1 MGCYHDFAMAGPEE
15 RDRVKASYED
25 RVRTLS
31 DAVAERERELAI
43 LAAVASRVHGE
54 NEVQAIL
61 DIALD
66 EILQRTGLETAWV
79 FMGTDEE
86 RKLHLAASR
95 GVAQRYLDDVRTE
108 GLGECLCPEVFWS
121 GHRMQARNT
130 TQCPR
135 MPDIIEGLRAPVAHA
150 CIPLRFGETTR
161 GVLNVAAR
169 PGQLFT
175 EDELRFLETL
185 GHQIGLAVE
194 RARHLDAERV
204 RNQEAR
210 AMAAVSKAIGGTLD
224 VEAVLRAV
232 TETARELV
240 GADRAVILLGDQP
253 ESLRVGHV
261 AGEPHPDFAP
271 GSTLDLVAA
280 GSRLISAALR
290 ERRVF
295 NVRDWRTDTRVNAG
309 LAERWN
315 IRSGLVVPLIA
326 RERLLGLLLL
336 SCAGDHEWKE
346 DAVDVAEALAA
357 QASVALVNARL
368 FEEARLAYQELREAQ
383 DRSLRSE
390 KMAVLGTFAS
400 GLAHEVRNPLNSI
413 ALQLSILDRRIGR
426 CEPALGKEMAA
437 LSAVIRD
444 EVKRLDGLV
453 GDFLLFSRA
462 DRVQYHAADVELLV
476 DEVIHFLRPE
486 ARAAGVTIRR
496 QSCGDPIPPA
506 RMDGEKMKQVVM
518 NLVRNAVEAMADGGV
533 VTVES
538 GMVDGRARL
547 VVRDTG
553 PGLPAGVDV
562 FQLFVTTKPKG
573 TGLGLSIVQQIV
585 LQHGGDIVAG
595 KEPGQG
601 ACFTVTLPVQPASE
615 AQTEAG

>member
-1 MGCYHDFAMAGPEE
+1 MKLA
-15 RDRVKASYED
+15 YED
-25 RVRTLS
+25 RVRALG
-31 DAVAERERELAI
+31 DALAQRDRELTI
-43 LAAVASRVHGE
+43 LAHVASRVHGE

-61 DIALD
+61 EIALD
-66 EILQRTGLETAWV
+66 EILERMELDTAWI

-86 RKLHLAASR
+86 GTLHLAASR
-95 GVAQRYLDDVRTE
+95 GVSPRYMEEIRTE

-121 GHRMQARNT
+121 GHHMQARNT

-150 CIPLRFGETTR
+150 CIPLRFDRGTR

-175 EDELRFLETL
+175 EDELRFLDTL

-194 RARHLDAERV
+194 RARHLRAERA

-224 VEAVLRAV
+224 AADVMKAVA
-232 TETARELV
+232 ETAREIV
-240 GADRAVILLGDQP
+240 AADRAVILLGEDP
-253 ESLRVGHV
+253 RSIRVGHV
-261 AGEPHPDFAP
+261 AGEPHPEFEP
-271 GSTLDLVAA
+271 GRVIDLVAA
-280 GSRLISAALR
+280 GARLLLAALR
-290 ERRVF
+290 DRQVY
-295 NVRDWRTDTRVNAG
+295 NVDDWESDPRVNTA
-309 LAERWN
+309 LARRWK
-315 IRSGLVVPLIA
+315 IRSGLVVPLVA

-336 SCAGDHEWKE
+336 SCAASHHWSD
-346 DAVDVAEALAA
+346 DAVDTAEALAA
-357 QASVALVNARL
+357 QASVALENARL
-368 FEEARLAYQELREAQ
+368 FEEARQAYLELRAAQ
-383 DRSLRSE
+383 ERIIGSE

-426 CEPALGKEMAA
+426 CDPALGKEMAE
-437 LSAVIRD
+437 LTAVIRE
-444 EVKRLDGLV
+444 EVRRLDGLV
-453 GDFLLFSRA
+453 GDFLLFSRTDRIQYQTA
-462 DRVQYHAADVELLV
+462 DLDQLV
-476 DEVIHFLRPE
+476 DEVVHLLRPE
-486 ARAAGVTIRR
+486 ARAADVTVRR
-496 QSCGDPIPPA
+496 QRCGDPIPAA

-518 NLVRNAVEAMADGGV
+518 NLVRNAVEAMPQGGV

-538 GMVDGRARL
+538 GLVEGRARL

-553 PGLPAGVDV
+553 PGLPEGVDV

-585 LQHGGDIVAG
+585 LQHGGEITAST
-595 KEPGQG
+595 EPGEG
-601 ACFTVTLPVQPASE
+601 ARFTVTLPVQPSE
-615 AQTEAG
+615 APTEARS

>member
-1 MGCYHDFAMAGPEE
+1 MAD
-15 RDRVKASYED
+15 RDELDRMKASYED

-31 DAVAERERELAI
+31 DTVSQRERELTI
-43 LAAVASRVHGE
+43 LAHVASRVHGE

-61 DIALD
+61 GIALD
-66 EILQRTGLETAWV
+66 EILERMNLTTAWI
-79 FMGTDEE
+79 FMGTDEQ
-86 RKLHLAASR
+86 RTLNLVASR
-95 GVAQRYLDDVRTE
+95 GVSQRYMEEIRTE

-135 MPDIIEGLRAPVAHA
+135 MPDIIEGLSAPVAHA
-150 CIPLRFGETTR
+150 CIPLRFDKGTR

-169 PGQLFT
+169 PGQLFS

-194 RARHLDAERV
+194 RARHLEAERAH
-204 RNQEAR
+204 NQEAR

-224 VEAVLRAV
+224 AETVMRAV
-232 TETARELV
+232 SETARDLV
-240 GADRAVILLGDQP
+240 GADRAVILLGDAP
-253 ESLRVGHV
+253 ESMRVGHV
-261 AGEPHPDFAP
+261 TGEAHPDFVR
-271 GSTLDLVAA
+271 GRTLDLVAA
-280 GSRLISAALR
+280 GSRLIATALR
-290 ERRVF
+290 ERRVYNF
-295 NVRDWRTDTRVNAG
+295 RDWRSDPRVNTV

-315 IRSGLVVPLIA
+315 VRSGLIVPLMA
-326 RERLLGLLLL
+326 RERPLGVLLL
-336 SCAGDHEWKE
+336 SCTEDHDWTE

-368 FEEARLAYQELREAQ
+368 FDEARQAYQELREAQ
-383 DRSLRSE
+383 ERIIRSE

-426 CEPALGKEMAA
+426 CEPALGKEMAE

-462 DRVQYHAADVELLV
+462 DRIQYHSADLEQLV
-476 DEVIHFLRPE
+476 DEVVHLLRPE
-486 ARAAGVTIRR
+486 ARSAGVTIRR
-496 QSCGDPIPPA
+496 QRCGDPIPPA
-506 RMDGEKMKQVVM
+506 RMDGEKMKQVAM

-538 GMVDGRARL
+538 GLVEGRAQL
-547 VVRDTG
+547 IVRDTG
-553 PGLPAGVDV
+553 PGLPPGVDV

-585 LQHGGDIVAG
+585 LQHGGDIVASS
-595 KEPGQG
+595 EPGQG
-601 ACFTVTLPVQPASE
+601 ACFTVTLPIQTVSE
-615 AQTEAG
+615 AQTEAGS

>member
-1 MGCYHDFAMAGPEE
+1 MAD
-15 RDRVKASYED
+15 RDDLDRMKASYED

-31 DAVAERERELAI
+31 DTVSQRERELAI
-43 LAAVASRVHGE
+43 LSQVASRVHGE

-66 EILQRTGLETAWV
+66 EILQRMDLTTAWI
-79 FMGTDEE
+79 FMGTDEQ
-86 RKLHLAASR
+86 RTLNLAASR
-95 GVAQRYLDDVRTE
+95 GVAQRYMEEIHTE

-135 MPDIIEGLRAPVAHA
+135 MPDIIEGLSAPVAHA
-150 CIPLRFGETTR
+150 CIPLRFDKGTR

-194 RARHLDAERV
+194 RARHLEAERAH
-204 RNQEAR
+204 NQEAR

-224 VEAVLRAV
+224 AETVMRAV
-232 TETARELV
+232 SETARDLV
-240 GADRAVILLGDQP
+240 GADRAVILLGDAP
-253 ESLRVGHV
+253 ESMRVGHV
-261 AGEPHPDFAP
+261 TGEAHPDFVR
-271 GSTLDLVAA
+271 GRTLDLVAA
-280 GSRLISAALR
+280 GSRLIATALR
-290 ERRVF
+290 ERRVHNF
-295 NVRDWRTDTRVNAG
+295 RDGRSDPRVNTV

-315 IRSGLVVPLIA
+315 IRSGLIVPLIA
-326 RERLLGLLLL
+326 RDRPLGVLLL
-336 SCAGDHEWKE
+336 SCTEDHDWTE

-368 FEEARLAYQELREAQ
+368 FEEARQAYEELREAQ
-383 DRSLRSE
+383 ERIIRSE

-426 CEPALGKEMAA
+426 CEPALGKEMAE
-437 LSAVIRD
+437 LSGVIRD

-462 DRVQYHAADVELLV
+462 DRIQYHSADLEQLV
-476 DEVIHFLRPE
+476 DEVVHFLRPE
-486 ARAAGVTIRR
+486 ARSAGVTIRR
-496 QSCGDPIPPA
+496 QRCGDPIPPA
-506 RMDGEKMKQVVM
+506 RMDGEKMKQVAM

-538 GMVDGRARL
+538 GLVEGRAQL
-547 VVRDTG
+547 IVRDTG
-553 PGLPAGVDV
+553 PGLPPGVDV

-585 LQHGGDIVAG
+585 LQHGGDIVAAS
-595 KEPGQG
+595 EPGQG
-601 ACFTVTLPVQPASE
+601 ACFTVTLPIQTVSE
-615 AQTEAG
+615 AQTEAGS

>member
-1 MGCYHDFAMAGPEE
+1 MAD
-15 RDRVKASYED
+15 RDDLDRMKASYED
-25 RVRTLS
+25 RVRALGDTVS
-31 DAVAERERELAI
+31 RRERELTI
-43 LAAVASRVHGE
+43 LAHVASRVHGE

-61 DIALD
+61 GIALD
-66 EILQRTGLETAWV
+66 EILERMELTTAWI

-86 RKLHLAASR
+86 RTLNLVASR
-95 GVAQRYLDDVRTE
+95 GVAQRYMEEIRTE

-135 MPDIIEGLRAPVAHA
+135 MPDIIEGLSAPVAHA
-150 CIPLRFGETTR
+150 CIPLRFDKGTR

-169 PGQLFT
+169 PGQLFS

-194 RARHLDAERV
+194 RARHLEAERAH
-204 RNQEAR
+204 NQEAR

-224 VEAVLRAV
+224 AETVMRAV
-232 TETARELV
+232 SETARDLV
-240 GADRAVILLGDQP
+240 GADRAVILLGDAP
-253 ESLRVGHV
+253 ESMRVGHV
-261 AGEPHPDFAP
+261 TGEAHPDFVR
-271 GSTLDLVAA
+271 GRTLDLVAA
-280 GSRLISAALR
+280 GSRLIATALR
-290 ERRVF
+290 ERRVHNF
-295 NVRDWRTDTRVNAG
+295 RDWRSDPRVNTV

-315 IRSGLVVPLIA
+315 IRSGLIVPLMA
-326 RERLLGLLLL
+326 RDRPLGVLLL
-336 SCAGDHEWKE
+336 SCTQDHDWTE

-368 FEEARLAYQELREAQ
+368 FEEARQAYEELREAQ
-383 DRSLRSE
+383 ERIIRSE

-426 CEPALGKEMAA
+426 CEPALGKEMAE
-437 LSAVIRD
+437 LSGVIRD

-462 DRVQYHAADVELLV
+462 DRIQYHSADLEQLV
-476 DEVIHFLRPE
+476 DEVVHLLRPE
-486 ARAAGVTIRR
+486 ARSAGVTIRR
-496 QSCGDPIPPA
+496 QRCGDPIPPA
-506 RMDGEKMKQVVM
+506 RMDGEKMKQVAM

-538 GMVDGRARL
+538 GLVEGRAQL

-553 PGLPAGVDV
+553 PGLPPGVDV

-585 LQHGGDIVAG
+585 LQHGGDIVAAS
-595 KEPGQG
+595 EPGQG
-601 ACFTVTLPVQPASE
+601 ACFTVTLPIQTVSE
-615 AQTEAG
+615 AQTEAGS

>member
-1 MGCYHDFAMAGPEE
+1 
-15 RDRVKASYED
+15 
-25 RVRTLS
+25 
-31 DAVAERERELAI
+31 
-43 LAAVASRVHGE
+43 
-54 NEVQAIL
+54 
-61 DIALD
+61 
-66 EILQRTGLETAWV
+66 
-79 FMGTDEE
+79 
-86 RKLHLAASR
+86 
-95 GVAQRYLDDVRTE
+95 
-108 GLGECLCPEVFWS
+108 
-121 GHRMQARNT
+121 
-130 TQCPR
+130 
-135 MPDIIEGLRAPVAHA
+135 
-150 CIPLRFGETTR
+150 
-161 GVLNVAAR
+161 
-169 PGQLFT
+169 
-175 EDELRFLETL
+175 
-185 GHQIGLAVE
+185 
-194 RARHLDAERV
+194 
-204 RNQEAR
+204 
-210 AMAAVSKAIGGTLD
+210 
-224 VEAVLRAV
+224 
-232 TETARELV
+232 
-240 GADRAVILLGDQP
+240 
-253 ESLRVGHV
+253 
-261 AGEPHPDFAP
+261 
-271 GSTLDLVAA
+271 
-280 GSRLISAALR
+280 
-290 ERRVF
+290 
-295 NVRDWRTDTRVNAG
+295 
-309 LAERWN
+309 
-315 IRSGLVVPLIA
+315 
-326 RERLLGLLLL
+326 
-336 SCAGDHEWKE
+336 
-346 DAVDVAEALAA
+346 
-357 QASVALVNARL
+357 
-368 FEEARLAYQELREAQ
+368 
-383 DRSLRSE
+383 
-390 KMAVLGTFAS
+390 MAVLGTFAS

-585 LQHGGDIVAG
+585 LQHGGDIVAAS
-595 KEPGQG
+595 EPGQG

>member
-1 MGCYHDFAMAGPEE
+1 MA
-15 RDRVKASYED
+15 DRGESDRMKASYED
-25 RVRTLS
+25 RVRTLADTVS
-31 DAVAERERELAI
+31 QRERELAI
-43 LAAVASRVHGE
+43 LAEVASRVHGE

-66 EILQRTGLETAWV
+66 EILKRMDLRTAWI

-95 GVAQRYLDDVRTE
+95 GVSQRYLDEVRTE

-135 MPDIIEGLRAPVAHA
+135 MPDIVEGLGAPVAHA
-150 CIPLRFGETTR
+150 CIPLRFDETTR

-169 PGQLFT
+169 PGRLFT

-210 AMAAVSKAIGGTLD
+210 AMAAVSKAVGGAVD
-224 VEAVLRAV
+224 VNAVLRAV
-232 TETARELV
+232 AETARGLV
-240 GADRAVILLGDQP
+240 NADRAVILLGDQP
-253 ESLRVGHV
+253 EAIRVGYV
-261 AGEPHPDFAP
+261 AGQAHPEFVL
-271 GSTLDLVAA
+271 GRTLDLIAA
-280 GSRLISAALR
+280 GSRLIPAALADR
-290 ERRVF
+290 QVY
-295 NVRDWRTDTRVNAG
+295 NVADWRSDARANPA
-309 LAERWN
+309 LAERWA
-315 IRSGLVVPLIA
+315 IRSSLIVPLIA

-336 SCAGDHEWKE
+336 SCADDHRWSE

-357 QASVALVNARL
+357 QASVALENARL
-368 FEEARLAYQELREAQ
+368 FEDARQAYRQLREAQ
-383 DRSLRSE
+383 ERSLRSE

-413 ALQLSILDRRIGR
+413 GLQLSILDRRIGR
-426 CEPALGKEMAA
+426 CEPALGKEMAE
-437 LSAVIRD
+437 LSSVIRE

-462 DRVQYHAADVELLV
+462 DRIQYHEADLEQLV
-476 DEVIHFLRPE
+476 DEVVHLLRPE

-496 QSCGDPIPPA
+496 QREGDPIPPA

-518 NLVRNAVEAMADGGV
+518 NLLRNAVEAMPDGGV
-533 VTVES
+533 VTLES
-538 GMVDGRARL
+538 GLVDGRARL

-553 PGLPAGVDV
+553 PGLPSGVDV

-585 LQHGGDIVAG
+585 LQHGGDIVAAPS
-595 KEPGQG
+595 EPGQG
-601 ACFTVTLPVQPASE
+601 ACFTVTLPIQSASE
-615 AQTEAG
+615 AHTEEGA

>member
-1 MGCYHDFAMAGPEE
+1 MPDADEL
-15 RDRVKASYED
+15 DRMKTAYQD

-31 DAVAERERELAI
+31 DAVFQRERELAI
-43 LAAVASRVHGE
+43 LAQVASRVHGE

-66 EILQRTGLETAWV
+66 EILERMDLKTAWI

-86 RKLHLAASR
+86 RKLTLAASR
-95 GVAQRYLDDVRTE
+95 GVAQRYMQEIRTE

-135 MPDIIEGLRAPVAHA
+135 MPDIVEGLSAPVAHA
-150 CIPLRFGETTR
+150 CIPLRFDKGTS

-194 RARHLDAERV
+194 RARHLQSERV

-224 VEAVLRAV
+224 VQAVIRAV
-232 TETARELV
+232 AETARDLV
-240 GADRAVILLGDQP
+240 GADRAVILIGDRP
-253 ESLRVGHV
+253 ESIRVGHV
-261 AGEPHPDFAP
+261 AGEAHPDFVP
-271 GSTLDLVAA
+271 GRTLDLIAA
-280 GSRLISAALR
+280 GSRLIPTAIR
-290 ERRVF
+290 ERQVY
-295 NVRDWRTDTRVNAG
+295 NVADWSSDPRVNAA
-309 LAERWN
+309 LAERWK
-315 IRSGLVVPLIA
+315 IRSGLVVPLAA
-326 RERLLGLLLL
+326 REHLLGLLLL
-336 SCAGDHEWKE
+336 SCAEDHRWTE
-346 DAVDVAEALAA
+346 DAVEVAEALAA
-357 QASVALVNARL
+357 QASVALENARL
-368 FEEARLAYQELREAQ
+368 FEEARQAYQDLREAQ
-383 DRSLRSE
+383 ERSLRSE

-413 ALQLSILDRRIGR
+413 ALQLSILDRRIAR
-426 CEPALGKEMAA
+426 CEPAVGKEMTE
-437 LSAVIRD
+437 LSGVIRD

-462 DRVQYHAADVELLV
+462 DRIQYQSADLEQLI
-476 DEVIHFLRPE
+476 DEVVHLLRPE
-486 ARAAGVTIRR
+486 ARAARVTIRR
-496 QSCGDPIPPA
+496 QQAGHPIPPA

-518 NLVRNAVEAMADGGV
+518 NLLRNAVEAMPEGGV
-533 VTVES
+533 VTLES
-538 GMVDGRARL
+538 GLVDGRARL

-553 PGLPAGVDV
+553 PGLPPEIDV

-585 LQHGGDIVAG
+585 LQHGGDIVAAAS
-595 KEPGQG
+595 EPGQG
-601 ACFTVTLPVQPASE
+601 ACFTVTLPVQPVSE
-615 AQTEAG
+615 AQTEARS

>member
-1 MGCYHDFAMAGPEE
+1 MPGHDDRE
-15 RDRVKASYED
+15 RMNASYED
-25 RVRTLS
+25 RVRALS
-31 DAVAERERELAI
+31 EAVSERERELAI

-66 EILQRTGLETAWV
+66 EILERMGLTTAWI

-95 GVAQRYLDDVRTE
+95 GVAQRYLDEVRTD

-135 MPDIIEGLRAPVAHA
+135 MPDIIEGLSAPVAHA
-150 CIPLRFGETTR
+150 CIPLRFGATTR

-194 RARHLDAERV
+194 RARHLESERV

-210 AMAAVSKAIGGTLD
+210 AMAAVSKAVGGALD
-224 VEAVLRAV
+224 VEAVLRAAA
-232 TETARELV
+232 ETARELV
-240 GADRAVILLGDQP
+240 SADRAVILLGDQP
-253 ESLRVGHV
+253 QAVRVGYV
-261 AGEPHPDFAP
+261 AGTPHPEFAA
-271 GSTLDLVAA
+271 GRTLDLVAA
-280 GSRLISAALR
+280 GSRLVTAALTDR
-290 ERRVF
+290 QVY
-295 NVRDWRTDTRVNAG
+295 NVTDWRNDPRANPVVAQ
-309 LAERWN
+309 RWG
-315 IRSGLVVPLIA
+315 IRSGLIVPLVA
-326 RERLLGLLLL
+326 RERLLGVLLL
-336 SCAGDHEWKE
+336 SCAEDHRWRE

-357 QASVALVNARL
+357 QASIALENARL
-368 FEEARLAYQELREAQ
+368 FEEARQAYQQLREAQ
-383 DRSLRSE
+383 ERSLRSE

-413 ALQLSILDRRIGR
+413 GLQLSILDRRIGR
-426 CEPALGKEMAA
+426 CEPALGKEMAE
-437 LSAVIRD
+437 LTTVIRE

-462 DRVQYHAADVELLV
+462 DRIQYHEADLEQLI
-476 DEVIHFLRPE
+476 DEVVHLLRPE
-486 ARAAGVTIRR
+486 ARAEGVTIRR
-496 QSCGDPIPPA
+496 QRAGDPIPPA

-518 NLVRNAVEAMADGGV
+518 NLLRNAVEAMPDGGV
-533 VTVES
+533 VTLES
-538 GMVDGRARL
+538 GLVDGRARL

-553 PGLPAGVDV
+553 PGLPVGVDV

-585 LQHGGDIVAG
+585 LQHGGDIVAAPS
-595 KEPGQG
+595 EPGQG
-601 ACFTVTLPVQPASE
+601 ACFTVTLPVHPGSE
-615 AQTEAG
+615 AHTEAGS

>member
-1 MGCYHDFAMAGPEE
+1 MD
-15 RDRVKASYED
+15 DRVKASYQD
-25 RVRTLS
+25 RVRALDT
-31 DAVAERERELAI
+31 VVRQRERELTI
-43 LAAVASRVHGE
+43 LAQVASRVHGE

-66 EILQRTGLETAWV
+66 EILERMDLDTAWI

-86 RKLHLAASR
+86 RKLRLVASR
-95 GVAQRYLDDVRTE
+95 GVSPRYMDEIRRD
-108 GLGECLCPEVFWS
+108 GLGECLCPEVFWT

-135 MPDIIEGLRAPVAHA
+135 MPDIVEGLNAPAAHA
-150 CIPLRFGETTR
+150 CIPLRFDHGTR

-169 PGQLFT
+169 PGHLFS

-194 RARHLDAERV
+194 RAGHLQAERA

-210 AMAAVSKAIGGTLD
+210 AMAAVSKAVGGTLD
-224 VEAVLRAV
+224 VDALLKAVAD
-232 TETARELV
+232 TARELV
-240 GADRAVILLGDQP
+240 GADRAVILIGERA
-253 ESLRVGHV
+253 ESVRVGYV
-261 AGEPHPDFAP
+261 AGPAHPDFPP
-271 GSTLDLVAA
+271 GRTIDLVAA
-280 GSRLISAALR
+280 GSRVLPAALHD
-290 ERRVF
+290 RRVHAIDD
-295 NVRDWRTDTRVNAG
+295 RESDPRVNTA
-309 LAERWN
+309 LAQRWA
-315 IRSGLVVPLIA
+315 IRSGLVVPLVA

-336 SCAGDHEWKE
+336 SCVDAHHWNEE
-346 DAVDVAEALAA
+346 AVDTAEALAA
-357 QASVALVNARL
+357 QASVALENARL
-368 FEEARLAYQELREAQ
+368 FEEARQALDELRAAQ
-383 DRSLRSE
+383 ERIIRSE

-426 CEPALGKEMAA
+426 CDPTLAGEMAG
-437 LSAVIRD
+437 LTAVIRE

-453 GDFLLFSRA
+453 GDFLLFSRTDRIQYQSA
-462 DRVQYHAADVELLV
+462 DLDQLV
-476 DEVIHFLRPE
+476 DEVVHLLRPE
-486 ARAAGVTIRR
+486 ARVAGVTIRR
-496 QSCGDPIPPA
+496 QRCGDPIPPS

-518 NLVRNAVEAMADGGV
+518 NLVRNAVEAMPAGGV

-538 GMVDGRARL
+538 GLADGRARL

-553 PGLPAGVDV
+553 PGLPPGVDV

-585 LQHGGDIVAG
+585 LQHGGDIATES
-595 KEPGQG
+595 EPGEG
-601 ACFTVTLPVQPASE
+601 ACFTVTLPVQPSE
-615 AQTEAG
+615 APTEARS

>member
-1 MGCYHDFAMAGPEE
+1 MAD
-15 RDRVKASYED
+15 RDQLDRMKASYED

-31 DAVAERERELAI
+31 DTVSQRERELTI
-43 LAAVASRVHGE
+43 LAQVASRVHGE

-66 EILQRTGLETAWV
+66 EILERMDLTTAWI
-79 FMGTDEE
+79 FMGAEEE
-86 RKLHLAASR
+86 RTLNLAASR
-95 GVAQRYLDDVRTE
+95 GVSQRYLEEIRTE
-108 GLGECLCPEVFWS
+108 GLAECLCPEVFWS

-135 MPDIIEGLRAPVAHA
+135 MPDIVEGLSAPVAHA
-150 CIPLRFGETTR
+150 CIPLRFDKGIR

-169 PGQLFT
+169 PGQLFS

-194 RARHLDAERV
+194 RARHLEAERAH
-204 RNQEAR
+204 NQEAR

-224 VEAVLRAV
+224 AETVVRAV
-232 TETARELV
+232 CETARDLV
-240 GADRAVILLGDQP
+240 GADRAVILLGDAP
-253 ESLRVGHV
+253 ESMRVGHV
-261 AGEPHPDFAP
+261 AGEAHPDFVR
-271 GSTLDLVAA
+271 GRTLDLVAA
-280 GSRLISAALR
+280 GSRLIATTLR
-290 ERRVF
+290 ERRVYNF
-295 NVRDWRTDTRVNAG
+295 RDWRSDPRVNTA

-315 IRSGLVVPLIA
+315 VRSGLIVPLMA
-326 RERLLGLLLL
+326 RDRPLGVLLL
-336 SCAGDHEWKE
+336 SCAEDHDWTE

-368 FEEARLAYQELREAQ
+368 FEEARQAYEELREAQ
-383 DRSLRSE
+383 ERIIRSE

-426 CEPALGKEMAA
+426 CEAALGKEMAE
-437 LSAVIRD
+437 LSGVIRD

-462 DRVQYHAADVELLV
+462 DRIQYHSADLEQLV
-476 DEVIHFLRPE
+476 DEVVHLLRPE
-486 ARAAGVTIRR
+486 ARSAGVTIRR
-496 QSCGDPIPPA
+496 QRCGDPIPPA
-506 RMDGEKMKQVVM
+506 RMDGEKMKQVAM
-518 NLVRNAVEAMADGGV
+518 NLVRNAVEAMAEGGV

-538 GMVDGRARL
+538 GLVEGRAKL
-547 VVRDTG
+547 IVRDTG
-553 PGLPAGVDV
+553 PGLPPGVDV

-585 LQHGGDIVAG
+585 LQHGGDIVAAS
-595 KEPGQG
+595 EPGQG
-601 ACFTVTLPVQPASE
+601 ACFTVTLPIQPVSE
-615 AQTEAG
+615 AQTEAGS